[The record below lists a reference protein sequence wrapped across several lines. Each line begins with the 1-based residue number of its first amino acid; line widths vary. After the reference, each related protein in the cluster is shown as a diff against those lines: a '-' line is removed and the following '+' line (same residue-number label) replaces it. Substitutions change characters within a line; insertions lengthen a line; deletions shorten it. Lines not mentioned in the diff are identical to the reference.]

1 MNGENMQFY
10 EWLKKQT
17 HRNEPIGDL
26 AQDSIND
33 NDAAKVQNTLIA
45 WKNYLKSKNACNAAI
60 ESLEEAWKE
69 YSAV

>member
-1 MNGENMQFY
+1 M
-10 EWLKKQT
+10 LKKAYVKCVGLT
-17 HRNEPIGDL
+17 PMSL
-26 AQDSIND
+26 
-33 NDAAKVQNTLIA
+33 QNTLIA